1 MVFDLFLYSVTVQA
15 KNYIQTRMPTEVS
28 KYINFITS
36 RKSIQIRLAYDL
48 PIPLVLL
55 LSSTKIRMLWEHQFL
70 LTERRCVPAYH
81 RFKVIPLVWSY
92 ALFQLHN
99 WTEVSSWHRRRKV
112 GGVIKH
118 KWKRLINK
126 RFAKPVGRF
135 TKTSFLFTTI
145 FSIANI
151 CW

>member
-55 LSSTKIRMLWEHQFL
+55 LSSTKIRMRWEHQFL

-81 RFKVIPLVWSY
+81 RFKVIPLV
-92 ALFQLHN
+92 
-99 WTEVSSWHRRRKV
+99 
-112 GGVIKH
+112 
-118 KWKRLINK
+118 
-126 RFAKPVGRF
+126 
-135 TKTSFLFTTI
+135 
-145 FSIANI
+145 
-151 CW
+151 